1 MSKEQLELRYYRRMW
16 IFVTVTTV
24 MGLGLTTVLNV
35 MHAPPS
41 LGGRIVGG
49 APPVFV
55 LFCLEL
61 ISRIP
66 ATNRLRSAFRVAAS
80 ILVTGISFAISYEQ
94 QREFVMELGFDGW
107 IAYAFPVIIDG
118 AMVVSTLSLVEVTRK
133 VRELRPIVMTQVSP
147 QSARPVVV
155 TPEIVQAEL
164 AGQRFREAAARLR
177 TESTVASLNGK
188 PIDDP
193 QVPVAA

>member
-1 MSKEQLELRYYRRMW
+1 MSKEQLELRYFKRMW

-24 MGLGLTTVLNV
+24 IGLGLTVVLNV
-35 MHAPPS
+35 MHAPDS
-41 LGGRIVGG
+41 LGARIVGG

-66 ATNRLRSAFRVAAS
+66 ATNRLRSGFRVGAS

-107 IAYAFPVIIDG
+107 IAYAFPIIIDG
-118 AMVVSTLSLVEVTRK
+118 VMVVSTLSLIEVTVK
-133 VRELRPIVMTQVSP
+133 VRELRSALAPESIA
-147 QSARPVVV
+147 ARPVVV
-155 TPEIVQAEL
+155 TAADIQAEQ
-164 AGQRFREAAARLR
+164 AGQRFREAAAQMRTLEATGRQSGKLGERLIA
-177 TESTVASLNGK
+177 TE
-188 PIDDP
+188 
-193 QVPVAA
+193 AA

>member
-118 AMVVSTLSLVEVTRK
+118 VMVVSTLSLIEVTVK
-133 VRELRPIVMTQVSP
+133 VRELRSSLAPS
-147 QSARPVVV
+147 SVVATRTVAV
-155 TPEIVQAEL
+155 TPEVIQAEL